1 MMGRLLSVETMEAN
15 DPDFLVAQ
23 KIMDD
28 NSKTTIFLG
37 NLYKVSIST
46 VILQKKYSNSICK
59 RQFHKLYILYMTGNE
74 RMANGTWIT
83 QGSVP
88 MTPTGIQPPIEASFM
103 GYFTLKIDT
112 IGGNKVIVPTYGS
125 PNEKIT
131 AICEYGIWTTNIL
144 ECFQPI

>member
-37 NLYKVSIST
+37 NLLITILTLVCLYSTSIFKT
-46 VILQKKYSNSICK
+46 KFYN
-59 RQFHKLYILYMTGNE
+59 LYVLCLTGNE

-112 IGGNKVIVPTYGS
+112 IGGNKVVVPTYGS

-131 AICEYGIWTTNIL
+131 AICEYGIWIQI
-144 ECFQPI
+144 F

>member
-1 MMGRLLSVETMEAN
+1 MFKYFT
-15 DPDFLVAQ
+15 
-23 KIMDD
+23 
-28 NSKTTIFLG
+28 
-37 NLYKVSIST
+37 SIR
-46 VILQKKYSNSICK
+46 K
-59 RQFHKLYILYMTGNE
+59 RRFHDIYILYTTGNE
-74 RMANGTWIT
+74 RMVNGTWIT

-131 AICEYGIWTTNIL
+131 AICEYGI
-144 ECFQPI
+144 

>member
-1 MMGRLLSVETMEAN
+1 MKVDHS
-15 DPDFLVAQ
+15 F
-23 KIMDD
+23 
-28 NSKTTIFLG
+28 FFY
-37 NLYKVSIST
+37 LY
-46 VILQKKYSNSICK
+46 L
-59 RQFHKLYILYMTGNE
+59 GNE

-88 MTPTGIQPPIEASFM
+88 MTPTGIQPPVEASFM

-131 AICEYGIWTTNIL
+131 AICEYGNLKNTISMFFISIW
-144 ECFQPI
+144 

>member
-1 MMGRLLSVETMEAN
+1 MV
-15 DPDFLVAQ
+15 
-23 KIMDD
+23 
-28 NSKTTIFLG
+28 
-37 NLYKVSIST
+37 
-46 VILQKKYSNSICK
+46 
-59 RQFHKLYILYMTGNE
+59 
-74 RMANGTWIT
+74 NGTWIT

-131 AICEYGIWTTNIL
+131 AICEYGIMTKIFTSVFN
-144 ECFQPI
+144 